1 MCIEP
6 PRPSRAAGDLAEELG
21 QQRARRHA
29 LRERDAV
36 VAVGR
41 DHVVV
46 GLERGERADGDR
58 LLPDVEVQEAAD
70 LALGV
75 AARAL
80 LLDAADEEH
89 LR

>member
-1 MCIEP
+1 MAP
-6 PRPSRAAGDLAEELG
+6 
-21 QQRARRHA
+21 
-29 LRERDAV
+29 DA
-36 VAVGR
+36 
-41 DHVVV
+41 
-46 GLERGERADGDR
+46 DR

-89 LR
+89 LAVELGEVLELTAGTRLRGDCVCGSGVRGDVFSAGIGGGGV